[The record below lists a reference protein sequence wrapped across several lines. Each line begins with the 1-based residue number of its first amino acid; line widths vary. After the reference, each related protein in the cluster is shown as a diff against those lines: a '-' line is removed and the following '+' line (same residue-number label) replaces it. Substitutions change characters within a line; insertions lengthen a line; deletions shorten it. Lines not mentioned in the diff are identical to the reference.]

1 MKKFKAIIFLVVIAL
16 AVFLALPAKADHRF
30 LDGNQFA
37 NHYGGYYNHPGAWN
51 NRFHNPYGYYPR
63 RHGHRP
69 YGGWRNN
76 RNNDLA
82 GIIIGGI
89 IINEIFRNNDRRRY
103 QRQTCQDVRRS
114 GYDQNGNQVIY
125 YERICN

>member
-63 RHGHRP
+63 RHGRP
-69 YGGWRNN
+69 YGGWHNN

-103 QRQTCQDVRRS
+103 QRQACQDVRRS
-114 GYDQNGNQVIY
+114 GYDYNGNQVIY
-125 YERICN
+125 YERVCN